1 MCECV
6 GGYLLV
12 CVCVGGGGGERE
24 VYAQCNFHT
33 VLVALVETW
42 AVISIVDDVVSI
54 KHTQN
59 DHTHHHH

>member
-1 MCECV
+1 M
-6 GGYLLV
+6 GTYLCV
-12 CVCVGGGGGERE
+12 CVCVWGGGGGGGG

-33 VLVALVETW
+33 VPVALVETW
-42 AVISIVDDVVSI
+42 AVISTVDDVVSI